1 MLPASVPA
9 LAAVAIFQFL
19 GSLNDFM
26 GPLIY
31 INDLRLTPLSL
42 GLFQFQQEHT
52 AEWGMLMAGSF
63 LMTLPAIII
72 FFVAQRYFI
81 QGVTLTGL
89 RG

>member
-1 MLPASVPA
+1 VFGDSV
-9 LAAVAIFQFL
+9 FQFL
-19 GSLNDFM
+19 GSWNDFT

-52 AEWGMLMAGSF
+52 AEWGMLMAGSL
-63 LMTLPAIII
+63 LMTLPAILI
-72 FFVAQRYFI
+72 FFFAQRHFI

-89 RG
+89 KG